1 MSVISEGSALSWS
14 SQCVSCGQSL
24 SSHATL
30 SWIGG
35 PMLTDMDS
43 HPQTNRR
50 SHSLYNPVWGMG
62 KGGGGGDRGVRTS
75 HLQYLCLP
83 TPATF
88 WRCSRKNSETRDRD
102 PVVLRLFPLR
112 SPSPLF
118 LAFLSFSEHLST
130 PPLLMTQ
137 RSHICHP
144 PKKDVVLFI
153 LWLNVALENRVYS
166 VIKTSATVLQ
176 YKNET
181 EVLRFLFSV

>member
-1 MSVISEGSALSWS
+1 MPPCHESEA
-14 SQCVSCGQSL
+14 QCWLTWTPIPRPIVAHIHCIIQF
-24 SSHATL
+24 
-30 SWIGG
+30 GG
-35 PMLTDMDS
+35 
-43 HPQTNRR
+43 
-50 SHSLYNPVWGMG
+50 WGRA
-62 KGGGGGDRGVRTS
+62 GGGGDRGVRTS